1 VRFNE
6 SVGNANFVKQFIK
19 EDPTQ
24 VNDSFTSR
32 TSKHPSPSS
41 SSSSSSLS
49 GAPLRVGRE
58 SLQTH
63 TYTQSHGRKRRL
75 GKPSHQELQ
84 KQGARCGG
92 KSTGYFGLRAFP
104 PSSFSFSWVSVVL
117 VLWCQVGA
125 GVCGPSK
132 SIMRSGRGL
141 HRGLFK
147 HSFPFN
153 IHEIIAAILGLKL
166 L

>member
-1 VRFNE
+1 MTFQKKKVRFNE
-6 SVGNANFVKQFIK
+6 SVRTANFVNQIH
-19 EDPTQ
+19 
-24 VNDSFTSR
+24 R
-32 TSKHPSPSS
+32 TLIHPPPSSS

-49 GAPLRVGRE
+49 GAPLRIGRE

-104 PSSFSFSWVSVVL
+104 PSSFSFSRVSVVL
-117 VLWCQVGA
+117 VLWCRIGA

-147 HSFPFN
+147 HTFPFN
-153 IHEIIAAILGLKL
+153 IHELIATYTRT
-166 L
+166 